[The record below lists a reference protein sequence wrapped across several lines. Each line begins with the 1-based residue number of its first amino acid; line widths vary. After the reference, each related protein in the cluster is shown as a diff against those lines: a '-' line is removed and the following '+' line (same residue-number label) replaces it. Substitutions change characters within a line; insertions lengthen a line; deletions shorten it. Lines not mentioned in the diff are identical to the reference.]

1 MAANAAH
8 SKMMQQATETKLLQS
23 LPLHNRTRL
32 LTFPL
37 SACLLPLGEEPAI
50 QHSDAPDDIVA
61 SPGVWAGFSTSIQDL
76 AQSLPAAYRRGLVRL
91 PQAVVKPLHQLTN
104 QDSQKRV
111 DLVEALV
118 SWRLVD
124 ELLRCEGIDDGEFAV
139 DYQAKFKPSAKL
151 TQWVARLA
159 EWPSVLLSAI
169 RSQDRRRVETALPSL
184 PAGTQLS
191 TEQKALWQDLQA
203 ACSWHRRGHQ
213 SYWEKLL
220 HLIEGVAWQLRWMR
234 RTRGDPEAYGRQLQM
249 FAVNN
254 GMTDVWQQVQDSI
267 STVTPRNKDAL
278 AALLQCVTIS
288 PLILFKWKRDA
299 APPAVQCLLY
309 SCSFDDRD
317 KPPVLRSV
325 ERGLWSL
332 LLGVAS
338 GAFEAEHGLACFLR
352 LYQSEIVGASGV
364 ANVTPWFDV
373 TARLKHPKG
382 SATTSITV
390 EPGAAAAVETASS
403 TPSGGHDAN
412 AVAEDEVKEDE
423 QEDVSVEEKHAAKK
437 KKKSKSKESAQE
449 EADELQDVFIEEKP
463 APKKKKSK
471 QKSNESVIE
480 DDGSDTH
487 LASVSASSSNK
498 VIRHKPPPFRL
509 SKSELLAY
517 TRSGADDED
526 STWRHG
532 ILRVHRTKGPVMS
545 AVGRPARAV
554 RSLTPPT
561 SERPSTPPPDPRL
574 TDRCNSPVCVDVFSV
589 SQNRWVKYEIE
600 CLKASDPFE
609 RELLESLLA
618 CRTDTPGENPAWL
631 DCTDGMSRVAHVR
644 YSETVKILPLFRQR
658 SVLVTDVPQHAR
670 KWGWNPWTARELGDL
685 DTPIEVHEPVRRVTD
700 ASPRSATP
708 TVIITSTLQTV
719 LNEGSKG
726 KKGRVL
732 NALTLPMPNTTLQS
746 ALFHEV
752 ASHLEACKVTR
763 SIGSDLLAAPFPA
776 AALSWGLASVA
787 GAITP
792 PHSDFGGSAVKIQTL
807 TGRKIWFVISKR
819 QEDERGETWDSFL
832 RDFQA
837 DSKVNSDV
845 YQCEV
850 VLVEPGTLWFQR
862 PNTLHAVATE
872 SNSLVWGQHFF
883 PASAIRSVIMGWVH
897 TAFLSWAITN
907 VEHKDMRVLLLR
919 LMAYWKKVITAG
931 GNIEE
936 HDGHVPDIETR
947 EGLLDVCALGNL
959 LIYLPA
965 LSGRKDL
972 YWDDLRFAFS
982 QYWELVSWANEH
994 LVLTGLNGREDVYEI
1009 HVVVKLS
1016 AQQFGQALLD
1026 YNVSVED
1033 CPLYEALDSEDRF
1046 HHLPVDVPI
1055 HSYADIP
1062 VEGEESDSSGSSSSL
1077 TGLSDTEEPKS
1088 PAPHLQPMLLP
1099 SPERQRRA
1107 QGSNVSESDGLTSS
1121 TSEVEADG
1129 PVLSKKRLRLIE
1141 ISTDEG
1147 SSLAQPRSKKQ
1158 KRTAFRTPSPATHV
1172 LDDDNSPP
1180 RPLIHSD
1187 GEDTDDDNDSSDEGY
1202 LAAQE
1207 GASQATWQAYGRRP

>member
-23 LPLHNRTRL
+23 LPLHNLTRL

-50 QHSDAPDDIVA
+50 QHSNAPDDIVV

-76 AQSLPAAYRRGLVRL
+76 AQSLPAAYHRGLVRL

-118 SWRLVD
+118 SWHLVD

-203 ACSWHRRGHQ
+203 ACSWHCHGHQ

-249 FAVNN
+249 FTVNN

-278 AALLQCVTIS
+278 AALLQRVTIS

-332 LLGVAS
+332 LLGMAS
-338 GAFEAEHGLACFLR
+338 GVFEAEHGLACFLR

-364 ANVTPWFDV
+364 ANWSRALPPPW
-373 TARLKHPKG
+373 KPHPQL
-382 SATTSITV
+382 
-390 EPGAAAAVETASS
+390 
-403 TPSGGHDAN
+403 PSGGHNAN

-437 KKKSKSKESAQE
+437 KKSKSKESAQE
-449 EADELQDVFIEEKP
+449 EADELQDIFIEEKP
-463 APKKKKSK
+463 TPKKKKSK

-498 VIRHKPPPFRL
+498 VICRHKPPPFRL

-526 STWRHG
+526 STWQHG

-545 AVGRPARAV
+545 AVGRPVQAV

-561 SERPSTPPPDPRL
+561 SEHPSTPPPDPRL

-600 CLKASDPFE
+600 CLKVSDPFE

-618 CRTDTPGENPAWL
+618 CRTDTPGGKS
-631 DCTDGMSRVAHVR
+631 GMA
-644 YSETVKILPLFRQR
+644 
-658 SVLVTDVPQHAR
+658 
-670 KWGWNPWTARELGDL
+670 
-685 DTPIEVHEPVRRVTD
+685 
-700 ASPRSATP
+700 
-708 TVIITSTLQTV
+708 
-719 LNEGSKG
+719 
-726 KKGRVL
+726 
-732 NALTLPMPNTTLQS
+732 
-746 ALFHEV
+746 
-752 ASHLEACKVTR
+752 
-763 SIGSDLLAAPFPA
+763 
-776 AALSWGLASVA
+776 GL
-787 GAITP
+787 
-792 PHSDFGGSAVKIQTL
+792 H
-807 TGRKIWFVISKR
+807 
-819 QEDERGETWDSFL
+819 
-832 RDFQA
+832 
-837 DSKVNSDV
+837 
-845 YQCEV
+845 
-850 VLVEPGTLWFQR
+850 
-862 PNTLHAVATE
+862 
-872 SNSLVWGQHFF
+872 
-883 PASAIRSVIMGWVH
+883 
-897 TAFLSWAITN
+897 
-907 VEHKDMRVLLLR
+907 
-919 LMAYWKKVITAG
+919 
-931 GNIEE
+931 
-936 HDGHVPDIETR
+936 
-947 EGLLDVCALGNL
+947 
-959 LIYLPA
+959 
-965 LSGRKDL
+965 
-972 YWDDLRFAFS
+972 
-982 QYWELVSWANEH
+982 
-994 LVLTGLNGREDVYEI
+994 
-1009 HVVVKLS
+1009 
-1016 AQQFGQALLD
+1016 
-1026 YNVSVED
+1026 
-1033 CPLYEALDSEDRF
+1033 
-1046 HHLPVDVPI
+1046 
-1055 HSYADIP
+1055 
-1062 VEGEESDSSGSSSSL
+1062 
-1077 TGLSDTEEPKS
+1077 
-1088 PAPHLQPMLLP
+1088 
-1099 SPERQRRA
+1099 
-1107 QGSNVSESDGLTSS
+1107 
-1121 TSEVEADG
+1121 
-1129 PVLSKKRLRLIE
+1129 
-1141 ISTDEG
+1141 
-1147 SSLAQPRSKKQ
+1147 
-1158 KRTAFRTPSPATHV
+1158 
-1172 LDDDNSPP
+1172 
-1180 RPLIHSD
+1180 
-1187 GEDTDDDNDSSDEGY
+1187 
-1202 LAAQE
+1202 
-1207 GASQATWQAYGRRP
+1207 

>member
-37 SACLLPLGEEPAI
+37 SACLLPLREEPAI
-50 QHSDAPDDIVA
+50 QHSDVPDDIVA

-76 AQSLPAAYRRGLVRL
+76 AQSLPAAYRHGLVQL

-104 QDSQKRV
+104 QDSQKWV

-118 SWRLVD
+118 SWCLVD

-151 TQWVARLA
+151 TQWVACLA
-159 EWPSVLLSAI
+159 EWPLVLLSAI
-169 RSQDRRRVETALPSL
+169 HSQDRHRIETALPSL

-267 STVTPRNKDAL
+267 STITPRNKDAL

-288 PLILFKWKRDA
+288 PLILFKWN
-299 APPAVQCLLY
+299 
-309 SCSFDDRD
+309 FDDRD

-352 LYQSEIVGASGV
+352 LYQSEIVDTSGV

-373 TARLKHPKG
+373 TACLKHPKG

-390 EPGAAAAVETASS
+390 EPAAAAAVETASS

-480 DDGSDTH
+480 DDGLDTH
-487 LASVSASSSNK
+487 LTSVSASSSNK

-526 STWRHG
+526 STWQ
-532 ILRVHRTKGPVMS
+532 I
-545 AVGRPARAV
+545 
-554 RSLTPPT
+554 
-561 SERPSTPPPDPRL
+561 
-574 TDRCNSPVCVDVFSV
+574 
-589 SQNRWVKYEIE
+589 
-600 CLKASDPFE
+600 
-609 RELLESLLA
+609 
-618 CRTDTPGENPAWL
+618 
-631 DCTDGMSRVAHVR
+631 
-644 YSETVKILPLFRQR
+644 
-658 SVLVTDVPQHAR
+658 

-850 VLVEPGTLWFQR
+850 VLVKPGTLWFQR
-862 PNTLHAVATE
+862 PNTLHAMATE

-931 GNIEE
+931 GNIEDLPE

-1046 HHLPVDVPI
+1046 HRTWFRSDVMSAFNQTFGNELRQAQRKENRRSEDSLFWDVPFGISRAKDLPVDVPI
-1055 HSYADIP
+1055 HSYVDIP

-1107 QGSNVSESDGLTSS
+1107 QGSKVSESDGLTSS

-1129 PVLSKKRLRLIE
+1129 PVLSKKHLCLIE

-1147 SSLAQPRSKKQ
+1147 SSLTQPRSKKQ
-1158 KRTAFRTPSPATHV
+1158 KRTAFRTPSLATHV

-1187 GEDTDDDNDSSDEGY
+1187 GEDTDDDNDRSDEGY